1 MTVATN
7 VDVDAARRAAVV
19 VLEHNASGPFGGL
32 PRTAGWG
39 YPEPYTRDLMLAMP
53 GFLLTGKPFL
63 REQMR
68 KTLEAL
74 ATNQTPHGHIPSLAH
89 DPENLGAS
97 DTTPLFLFGLAV
109 FRRFVHEPLF
119 LDEAAQKAITWM
131 RYQSPDDRVMV
142 AQLPT
147 TDWRDEHWVYG
158 YGLYVN
164 SLVHA
169 YLRLYGL
176 DAEAERLNQ
185 LMNCLEIV
193 TPHKE
198 PHDHEGLRVRD
209 SPHLAAGSFK
219 VYHDDRCDVLGNSLA
234 ILTGVVPRP
243 RAEELIDYV
252 ERSCDGLR
260 ASGELVGNL
269 PPCFF
274 PYMRPG
280 DDDWRPRYAIF
291 NQPGEY
297 HNGGVWPFVCGFYVA
312 ACVAAERHQLAEQ
325 KLEALARLVK
335 PWHENLCDWGFNEQI
350 RAQTGEPIGRDW
362 QTWSAAM
369 FVYACECVATRSTP
383 YFGESLVTHALGA
396 ARVEK

>member
-1 MTVATN
+1 MSESATSTVE
-7 VDVDAARRAAVV
+7 DAKRAAIA
-19 VLEHNASGPFGGL
+19 VLEHNAFGPFAGL

-39 YPEPYTRDLMLAMP
+39 YPEPYTRDLMIALP
-53 GFLLTGKPFL
+53 GFLLTGKPAL

-68 KTLEAL
+68 KTLQAL
-74 ATNQTPHGHIPSLAH
+74 ANHQTAHGHIPSLAH

-109 FRRFVHEPLF
+109 FRRALGEPEF
-119 LDEAAQKAITWM
+119 LELAAQKAITWM

-164 SLVHA
+164 ALVHA
-169 YLRLYGL
+169 YLPLYGL
-176 DAEAERLNQ
+176 HEDAARLRAA
-185 LMNCLEIV
+185 MNRLEGSEHR
-193 TPHKE
+193 PS
-198 PHDHEGLRVRD
+198 HDPEGLAVPN
-209 SPHLAAGSFK
+209 SPHYAAGSFK
-219 VYHDDRCDVLGNSLA
+219 IYHDDRCDVLGNSLA
-234 ILTGVVPRP
+234 VLTGIASLE
-243 RAEELIDYV
+243 RAEQLIDYI
-252 ERSCDGLR
+252 ETSCEQLRLR
-260 ASGELVGNL
+260 ADLVGDL

-274 PYMRPG
+274 PYMQPG
-280 DDDWRPRYAIF
+280 DHDWRPRYAIY

-312 ACVAAERHQLAEQ
+312 ACVAAGRHQLAQQ
-325 KLEALARLVK
+325 KLEALAKLVK
-335 PWHENLCDWGFNEQI
+335 PWHENQCDWGFNEQV

-369 FVYACECVATRSTP
+369 FIYACECVATRSTP
-383 YFGESLVTHALGA
+383 YFGQA
-396 ARVEK
+396 APVRSSATAGDRS

>member
-1 MTVATN
+1 MTELVNAT
-7 VDVDAARRAAVV
+7 VEAARRAAIT
-19 VLEHNASGPFGGL
+19 VLEHNAFGPYGGL

-39 YPEPYTRDLMLAMP
+39 YPEPYTRDLMIALP
-53 GFLLTGKPFL
+53 GFLLTGQPKL

-68 KTLEAL
+68 KTLESL
-74 ATNQTPHGHIPSLAH
+74 AHHQTPRGHIPSLAH

-109 FRRFVHEPLF
+109 FRKALGEPEF
-119 LDEAAQKAITWM
+119 LDAAAQKAITWM

-164 SLVHA
+164 ALVQA
-169 YLRLYGL
+169 YLPLYGL
-176 DAEAERLNQ
+176 HDEAAQLKIAMNRL
-185 LMNCLEIV
+185 EV
-193 TPHKE
+193 SEFSRGPHE
-198 PHDHEGLRVRD
+198 HEGLALSN
-209 SPHLAAGSFK
+209 SPHYAAGSFK
-219 VYHDDRCDVLGNSLA
+219 IYHDNRCDVLGNALA
-234 ILTGVVPRP
+234 VLTKIASPA
-243 RAEELIDYV
+243 RADQLIDYI
-252 ERSCDGLR
+252 ERSCQVMRDRSELM
-260 ASGELVGNL
+260 GEL

-274 PYMRPG
+274 PYMEPG
-280 DDDWRPRYAIF
+280 DDDWRPRYMIY

-312 ACVAAERHQLAEQ
+312 ACVAAGRHELAQQ
-325 KLEALARLVK
+325 KLEALAKLVK
-335 PWHENLCDWGFNEQI
+335 PWHENECEWGFNEQV

-369 FVYACECVATRSTP
+369 FLYAHECVSTRSTP
-383 YFGESLVTHALGA
+383 YFG
-396 ARVEK
+396 